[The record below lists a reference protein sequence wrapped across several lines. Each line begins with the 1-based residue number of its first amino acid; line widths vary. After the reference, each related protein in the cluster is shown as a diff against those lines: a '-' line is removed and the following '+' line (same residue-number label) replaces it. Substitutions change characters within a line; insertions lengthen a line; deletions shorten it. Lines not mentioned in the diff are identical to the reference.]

1 MAGDSISENCCCHPW
16 ERLRSFSVT
25 RPDMPDASERID
37 LKTSAID
44 VIPMSWE
51 EIVATPAPLTV
62 AYRRSVEFIVAIIYK
77 Y

>member
-1 MAGDSISENCCCHPW
+1 
-16 ERLRSFSVT
+16 
-25 RPDMPDASERID
+25 MPDASERID